1 MIRKLSELLEKVN
14 ELNDQWETAI
24 AQDDRWMAN
33 MIGEELRYI
42 NSLISELE
50 KEVDSEGTTV
60 Q

>member
-1 MIRKLSELLEKVN
+1 MTHKLNELLQRVN

-33 MIGEELRYI
+33 MIREELFYI
-42 NSLISELE
+42 NSLITKLRQ
-50 KEVDSEGTTV
+50 KICEGTTV